1 MAAVPEH
8 LLVGDVLSACSALL
22 SGRWLHFQPGG
33 DLDSGYVISR
43 PESIPPAQ
51 RQLLLREAEAGWLL
65 RRVEGLIAAL
75 AGLQSVVHEALVAA
89 ARREVSNYYRLV
101 AILEAQAA
109 AAAGGGGG
117 APPAEGAL
125 TLRRLQVWL
134 SEPLARL
141 RVLAGCLEAAKDV
154 RGGQVRRRTASAR
167 WRAVG
172 GRLGARCVDHPRA
185 LTASSNALAQQP
197 GQLQPV
203 PSSRPPTRP
212 PRNPALLRWTGDQR
226 AARAVQAW

>member
-8 LLVGDVLSACSALL
+8 LLVADVLSSCSNL
-22 SGRWLHFQPGG
+22 SGRWLHFQPGS
-33 DLDSGYVISR
+33 DLDSGYAISR

-65 RRVEGLIAAL
+65 RRVEGLITSL

-89 ARREVSNYYRLV
+89 ARAEVSNYYRLV

-109 AAAGGGGG
+109 AAGGTAAGG
-117 APPAEGAL
+117 AEPAEGAL

-154 RGGQVRRRTASAR
+154 RGGQVRRPLA
-167 WRAVG
+167 G
-172 GRLGARCVDHPRA
+172 GCRVVGARCFD
-185 LTASSNALAQQP
+185 
-197 GQLQPV
+197 
-203 PSSRPPTRP
+203 RPK
-212 PRNPALLRWTGDQR
+212 G
-226 AARAVQAW
+226 